1 MKRLQFVKASGF
13 KDLEPLINAIEIIP
27 CRGGS
32 FEARQALSTFA
43 AGMLASLSKTSNDYP
58 WIRGITTMENLLY
71 CGFDDAPY
79 RAEDACAWMEV
90 LLVAYLTAVRNNE
103 PWADLLSV
111 VHAEL
116 ISNRQDKKLAQHF
129 TPWGLVK
136 ALNLFVHRETDEPY
150 TLADPTCGAGSLIL
164 GHVHS
169 LVSTGKEADLSN
181 CDCWGNDLDPL
192 CAAMTAL
199 QVMANQWVH
208 GPVFGRVQITVGDA
222 ITREYRLLFKSTAL
236 NWKPKLDKAVAG
248 SVEGSISLEVAH
260 G

>member
-1 MKRLQFVKASGF
+1 MKRLQFVKVSGF
-13 KDLEPLINAIEIIP
+13 KDLEPLIKAIETIP

-32 FEARQALSTFA
+32 FDARQALSTFA
-43 AGMLASLSKTSNDYP
+43 AGMLASLSKVSNTYP
-58 WIRGITTMENLLY
+58 EIRGITTIENLLD

-79 RAEDACAWMEV
+79 RAEDACAWMELV
-90 LLVAYLTAVRNNE
+90 LSAYLTAVQNND

-136 ALNLFVHRETDEPY
+136 ALNLFVDRKTDEPY
-150 TLADPTCGAGSLIL
+150 IQADPTCGAGSLIL

-181 CDCWGNDLDPL
+181 CDCRGNDLDPL
-192 CAAMTAL
+192 CAAITGL
-199 QVMANQWVH
+199 QIMANQWVH
-208 GPVFGRVQITVGDA
+208 GPVFGNVEITVGGVN
-222 ITREYRLLFKSTAL
+222 TRKYKLLFKSTAL
-236 NWKPKLDKAVAG
+236 NWRSQLEEEDAG
-248 SVEGSISLEVAH
+248 IKENSCLEVAH

>member
-1 MKRLQFVKASGF
+1 MKRLQFVRSCGF
-13 KDLEPLINAIEIIP
+13 KDLEPLIKAIETIP

-32 FEARQALSTFA
+32 FDARQALSTFA
-43 AGMLASLSKTSNDYP
+43 AGMLACLSKVSSNYP
-58 WIRGITTMENLLY
+58 AIRGITTFENLLD

-79 RAEDACAWMEV
+79 RTEGAWMELV
-90 LLVAYLTAVRNNE
+90 LSAYLTAVQNNE

-116 ISNRQDKKLAQHF
+116 ISNRLDKKLAQHF

-136 ALNLFVHRETDEPY
+136 ALNLFVDRKTDEPY

-169 LVSTGKEADLSN
+169 LVGTGNEDDLPN
-181 CDCWGNDLDPL
+181 CDCWANDLDPL
-192 CAAMTAL
+192 CAAMTGL

-208 GPVFGRVQITVGDA
+208 GPVFGNVQITVGNA
-222 ITREYRLLFKSTAL
+222 ITREYKLLFKSTAL
-236 NWKPKLDKAVAG
+236 SWRPQLDEEKAGIEENAC
-248 SVEGSISLEVAH
+248 LEVAH